1 MNPFKSH
8 AACNY
13 HQGAVIQNLITC
25 DYHQVMGEGCGN
37 PTVYSLQEGDES
49 FQPISKN
56 WSIISSL

>member
-8 AACNY
+8 AACN
-13 HQGAVIQNLITC
+13 
-25 DYHQVMGEGCGN
+25 YHQVMGEGCGN